1 MGHTI
6 ILPYIDGVL
15 YGTELPQNIST
26 LENINQ
32 PQSVD
37 LMARA
42 YFVLISVDIGAF
54 SNYGSDQKSNVRRPE
69 PKPGNC
75 QAPHLILLITRV
87 EFMITFLELV
97 PHNSF
102 IICRELNNCSYKR

>member
-54 SNYGSDQKSNVRRPE
+54 PNYGSDQKSNVRRPE

-75 QAPHLILLITRV
+75 QAPHLIPLITRV
-87 EFMITFLELV
+87 LSLCFLTTLLLSVE
-97 PHNSF
+97 N
-102 IICRELNNCSYKR
+102 